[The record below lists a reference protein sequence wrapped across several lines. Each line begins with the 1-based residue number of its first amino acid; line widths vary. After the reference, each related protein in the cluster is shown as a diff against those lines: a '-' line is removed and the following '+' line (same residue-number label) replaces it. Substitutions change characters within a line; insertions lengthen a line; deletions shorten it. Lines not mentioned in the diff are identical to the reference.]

1 MSYGRRNSYT
11 IDFKVLVVDWLR
23 KNEGNISKAA
33 REFDV
38 DRKRVREWN
47 EKYDQLKTHHVGQR
61 AKRRK
66 IGSGRTHISA
76 DLDQRVF
83 EFLEDERAEG
93 RVVTNLAS
101 SQAANSGLVHTVCV
115 GV

>member
-1 MSYGRRNSYT
+1 MSYGRRNSYN

-61 AKRRK
+61 AKWRK
-66 IGSGRTHISA
+66 CKNSTYKCVDRSRHNEIKGAMTKINVCTNLSTHISHGT
-76 DLDQRVF
+76 LDS
-83 EFLEDERAEG
+83 
-93 RVVTNLAS
+93 VVS
-101 SQAANSGLVHTVCV
+101 
-115 GV
+115 